1 MDAHL
6 SYDTRA
12 TVDKALRLVD
22 LYESKGIDS
31 KERVYIKMVHRCLI
45 MSSPPAPGV
54 LGQTTHGCSRTSFGT

>member
-22 LYESKGIDS
+22 LYEKKGIDS
-31 KERVYIKMVHRCLI
+31 KERVYIKIVR
-45 MSSPPAPGV
+45 SPSPHTLPCPH
-54 LGQTTHGCSRTSFGT
+54 LPRDFI